1 MMTMKRKW
9 AIFSLC
15 MAFMGL
21 STAKAQVSN
30 VAYSDNQVRFT
41 VISESTVR
49 LEYDPNGQ
57 FTDNKSFMAVVRA
70 YDPVNY
76 QLKQGSWIEITTP
89 MLKLRYKKGSGA
101 FTDKNLVITSATKK
115 KGSFQFTWKPGM
127 KQQANLKGTFRTL
140 DGYDG
145 DVRTFDTPE
154 GKKGEHMEIE
164 DGVIARDGWTLIDDS
179 QSLLFDGD
187 PQWEWVTERKHRDG
201 QDWYFMAYGTDYK
214 RALKDYARF
223 AGKMPLPPRYAFGY
237 WWSRYWLYSDK
248 EVRNLVKDLRNYGFP
263 LDVLVIDMD
272 WHYTEEGRGG
282 WTGWTWNKELFPDY
296 RRLLKELNDDHLKV
310 TLNLHPADGVAYYEE
325 KYPEVARAMGVDPAT
340 KQRIDWLGSDKKFMT
355 TMFDVIL
362 NPMMADGVS
371 FWWLDWQQHIYDRK
385 LTTLKNTWWTS
396 RCFFTNMQQFTAKR
410 PMIYHRWS
418 GLGNHRYQVG
428 FSGDTSISWESLD
441 FQPYFNHTASNVL
454 YGYWSHDLGGHMHGI
469 DRIDPEMYT
478 RWMQFGAVS
487 PIMRTH
493 STKNAKLKK
502 EPWVFDYDITLALR
516 NSVRQRY
523 TMAPYIYSMARRA
536 YDDAIA
542 LCRPMYYDYPTAE
555 EAYQFRNEY
564 MFGDQMIVSPITA
577 PMKGRYSLQTTWLP
591 EGEWFELATGSL
603 LQGGQTVERSYA
615 IDEYPLFVK
624 AGAVLPLYTDQV
636 QNLQKNDEEVVVALF
651 PGGEGGSFSL
661 YEDQGDDQNYA
672 TEYATTALTSRVEGN
687 ELTLTIGARKG
698 SYKEMPA
705 HRRFSVKVYNRYLPI
720 AATVN
725 GKPVECSYC
734 GEEFAVMVEVPE
746 TDCAVEKVV
755 KLTFADAAVS
765 LDGMKGRAHRLAKE
779 MEAMKY
785 RDAGIVFRQP
795 FAILGSVSE
804 ALRYATAAEQPEVV
818 NRFME
823 SYHRLPELLKAQQLN
838 EAQSAAFLQAI
849 DWKE

>member
-1 MMTMKRKW
+1 MKIWGINAILIMLMT
-9 AIFSLC
+9 L
-15 MAFMGL
+15 MGL
-21 STAKAQVSN
+21 PAAKAQDSN
-30 VAYSDNQVRFT
+30 VAYKDNQVRFT
-41 VISESTVR
+41 VISDGTVR
-49 LEYDPNGQ
+49 MEYAPDGE
-57 FTDNKSFMAVVRA
+57 FTDSKSFMAVVRNYA
-70 YDPVNY
+70 PVNY
-76 QLKQGSWIEITTP
+76 RVKQGSWIEITTP
-89 MLKLRYKKGSGA
+89 LIKLRYKKGSGA
-101 FTDKNLVITSATKK
+101 FTDKNLVITSASKK
-115 KGSFQFTWKPGM
+115 KDVFQFTWKPGM
-127 KQQANLKGTFRTL
+127 KQQYNLKGTFRTL

-145 DVRTFDTPE
+145 DVRTFDTSE

-164 DGVIARDGWTLIDDS
+164 DGVIARDGWTLVDDS
-179 QSLLFDGD
+179 KSLLFDGD
-187 PQWEWVTERKHRDG
+187 PKWEWVTERKNSNG

-214 RALKDYARF
+214 RALKDYASF

-248 EVRNLVKDLRNYGFP
+248 EVRNLARDLRNYGFP

-296 RRLLKELNDDHLKV
+296 RRLLKDLNDDHLKV

-325 KYPEVARAMGVDPAT
+325 KYPEVARAMGVDSAT
-340 KQRIDWLGSDKKFMT
+340 KQRIEWLGSDKKFMT

-362 NPMMADGVS
+362 NPMMNDGVD

-396 RCFFTNMQQFTAKR
+396 RCFFTNMQQYTQKR

-428 FSGDTSISWESLD
+428 FSGDACISWASLD

-502 EPWVFDYDITLALR
+502 EPWVFDYDITLTLR
-516 NSVRQRY
+516 NTVRQRY
-523 TMAPYIYSMARRA
+523 TMAPYIYTMARRA

-542 LCRPMYYDYPTAE
+542 LCRPMYYDYPTAQ
-555 EAYQFRNEY
+555 EAYDFRNEY
-564 MFGDQMIVSPITA
+564 MFGDQMIVSPITS
-577 PMKGRYSLQTTWLP
+577 PMKGCYSVQATWLP

-603 LQGGQTVERSYA
+603 LQGGQTVERTYA
-615 IDEYPLFVK
+615 IDEYPIFVK
-624 AGAVLPLYTDQV
+624 AGSVLPFYTDRV
-636 QNLQKNDEEVVVALF
+636 QNLQQNDEDVVVAVF
-651 PGGEGGSFSL
+651 PGAQGGSFSM
-661 YEDQGDDQNYA
+661 YEDNGDDQQYA
-672 TEYATTALTSRVEGN
+672 TEYATTALTSSVEGN
-687 ELTLTIGARKG
+687 ELTVTIGARKG
-698 SYKEMPA
+698 SYKNMPA
-705 HRRFSVKVYNRYLPI
+705 QRRFSVKVYNRFLPI
-720 AATVN
+720 SATVN

-734 GEEFAVMVEVPE
+734 GEDFAVMVDVPE
-746 TDCAVEKVV
+746 VDCSVEKVV
-755 KLTFADAAVS
+755 KLTFADVPES

-785 RDAGIVFRQP
+785 RDAGVVFRQP

-804 ALRYATAAEQPEVV
+804 SLSYAKAADQPAVLNQFTA
-818 NRFME
+818 
-823 SYHRLPELLKAQQLN
+823 SYKRLPELLKAQNLN
-838 EAQSAAFLQAI
+838 EEQTAAFLQAI